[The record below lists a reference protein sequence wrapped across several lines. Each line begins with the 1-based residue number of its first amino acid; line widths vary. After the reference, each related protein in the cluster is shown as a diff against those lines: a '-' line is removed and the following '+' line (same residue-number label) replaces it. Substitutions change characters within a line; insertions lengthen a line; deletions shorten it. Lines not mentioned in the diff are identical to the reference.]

1 MRNIFVIFIFF
12 TTFLLNG
19 QDTLNVVHY
28 NLLNYGNITSYC
40 HNGNNNI
47 NDKDAYLKTIINYL
61 KPDIFTVNEISKS
74 ESIHQHLLDQVLNTN
89 GVDYYEKANFIKVA
103 ESDLVNMLY
112 YNKDKLALHSHVIAQ
127 SYIRDIDVYKL
138 FYLSD
143 DLDKGDTAFI
153 ICVVSHLKSS
163 TGTTNE
169 NKRKVMAE
177 NTMNYLNEYDDDN
190 NYLMMGDFNLYSN
203 TEDAYQQFLYYSN
216 TSLRFNDPVDQYGEW
231 HNNSYYSDYHTQST
245 HATSNGCASY
255 GGMDDRFDFILIAD
269 NIKNGTK
276 TVQYIN
282 DTYWAVGQ
290 DGQHYNKS
298 LNSLPTNT
306 SVPSDV
312 LNALAYNS
320 DHLPVLL
327 KLFIDK
333 TLDVQE
339 FRPDLF
345 DHITM
350 VNPANNYLDLRI
362 GVKEPCDLKLN
373 IFNVFGNL
381 LIKNQLRLNKG
392 ENHISESIQW
402 LKPGIYIV
410 QLTDE
415 NSNTVVLKLLKR

>member
-1 MRNIFVIFIFF
+1 MRNIFVIFILFN
-12 TTFLLNG
+12 TFLLNG

-298 LNSLPTNT
+298 VNSLPTNT
-306 SVPSDV
+306 SVPADV

-339 FRPDLF
+339 FHPDLF

-362 GVKEPCDLKLN
+362 GVKKQCELKLR
-373 IFNVFGNL
+373 IYNVFGNL
-381 LIKNQLRLNKG
+381 LINNELRLNKG
-392 ENHISESIQW
+392 ENQISKSIQW
-402 LKPGIYIV
+402 FKPGLYIV

-415 NSNTVVLKLLKR
+415 NSNTVILKLLKR

>member
-1 MRNIFVIFIFF
+1 MRNLFVVFILFN
-12 TTFLLNG
+12 TFLLNG

-74 ESIHQHLLDQVLNTN
+74 ESIHQHLLDQVLNTS

-112 YNKDKLALHSHVIAQ
+112 YNKDKLALHSHMIAQ

-143 DLDKGDTAFI
+143 DLDKGDTAFV
-153 ICVVSHLKSS
+153 ICVVAHLKSS
-163 TGTTNE
+163 SGSTNE

-216 TSLRFNDPVDQYGEW
+216 TSLRFGDPVDQYGEW

-255 GGMDDRFDFILIAD
+255 GGMDDRFDFILIS
-269 NIKNGTK
+269 NSIKNGTK

-290 DGQHYNKS
+290 DGHHYNKS
-298 LNSLPTNT
+298 VNSLPTNT

-312 LNALAYNS
+312 LDALAYNS
-320 DHLPVLL
+320 DHLPVFL

-339 FRPDLF
+339 IRPDIF

-350 VNPANNYLDLRI
+350 INPANNYLDLKI
-362 GVKEPCDLKLN
+362 DVKERCELKLG
-373 IFNVFGNL
+373 IYNVFGNL
-381 LIKNQLRLNKG
+381 LIKNQIQLQEGDNQ
-392 ENHISESIQW
+392 ISTSIQW
-402 LKPGIYIV
+402 LKPGLYIV
-410 QLTDE
+410 QLKDE
-415 NSNTVVLKLLKR
+415 NSNTVVLKLLKK

>member
-1 MRNIFVIFIFF
+1 MRNFFIILILFQ
-12 TTFLLNG
+12 TFLLNG

-28 NLLNYGNITSYC
+28 NLLNYGNITDYC

-61 KPDIFTVNEISKS
+61 KPDIFTVNEISKL

-112 YNKDKLALHSHVIAQ
+112 YNKNKLALHSHMIAQ

-153 ICVVSHLKSS
+153 ICVVTHLKSS
-163 TGTTNE
+163 TGSTNE

-177 NTMNYLNEYDDDN
+177 NTMNYLNEYNDDN

-245 HATSNGCASY
+245 HSTSNGCASY
-255 GGMDDRFDFILIAD
+255 GGMDDRFDFILIA
-269 NIKNGTK
+269 NSIKDGTK
-276 TVQYIN
+276 KVQYIN

-298 LNSLPTNT
+298 VNSLPTNT

-339 FRPDLF
+339 FYPDLF

-362 GVKEPCDLKLN
+362 GVKEQCEFKLS
-373 IFNVFGNL
+373 IYNVFGNL
-381 LIKNQLRLNKG
+381 LLNNEIRLNKG
-392 ENHISESIQW
+392 ENYISESIQW
-402 LKPGIYIV
+402 LKTGIYII

-415 NSNTVVLKLLKR
+415 NSNTVILKLLKR